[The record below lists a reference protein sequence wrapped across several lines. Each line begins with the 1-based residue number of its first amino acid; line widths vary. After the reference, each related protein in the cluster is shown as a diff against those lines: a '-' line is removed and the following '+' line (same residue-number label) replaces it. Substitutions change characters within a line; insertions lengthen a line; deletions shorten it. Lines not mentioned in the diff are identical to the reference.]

1 MPEAGGVYDVAI
13 VGYGPTGATLANLL
27 GACGVR
33 VAVLEREKSLVLQP
47 RAVHFDGE
55 VMRVF
60 QAAGL
65 ADALVPVIRPSGGMR
80 YVSPSGVVMVE
91 RKPALG
97 EGPHGWPNNYLFH
110 QPDLENTLRAGVA
123 RFPNVEV
130 FAGVSVSALTPAD
143 DGVQL
148 KTSASDV
155 RARWVVGCDGAR
167 SIVRQAIGAEHEDLG
182 LHQPWLVVDVVLERD
197 LDLPYPTVQYCDP
210 ARPVTVVNVTGR
222 RRRWEIMLMPGDKP
236 ERLTEPETVWRLLAP
251 WIRPGDARLERSALY
266 TFHSLVATRWRKG
279 RLFIAGDAAHQT
291 PPFLGQGMCTGIRDA
306 ANLAWKLARVL
317 QGKSSER
324 LLDSYESERAPHA
337 RQFIAEAVR
346 LGGILQT
353 TDPQGRRRTRS
364 ALPRD
369 WHRGDGEPLAR
380 AGPRGARRNAA
391 GGRNL
396 SAAAPAGRTAAG
408 RCDRRLPLRASR
420 AVGPS
425 FANGNFRGDPSSA
438 RYRGAGAAAAGSLYR
453 GRKPLACPHS
463 GSLRGALA
471 MSSLARML
479 SILDL
484 FGARAP
490 VLSAEEIIARRN
502 YSRPT
507 GYRYVRELVA
517 AGLLVRAPGGY
528 SLGPRIIELDWLDPP
543 ARSRADGLARS
554 RP

>member
-27 GACGVR
+27 GACSVR

-55 VMRVF
+55 IMRVF

-65 ADALVPVIRPSGGMR
+65 AESLLPVIRPSGGMR

-91 RKPALG
+91 RRPALG
-97 EGPHGWPNNYLFH
+97 EGPHGWANNYLFH

-155 RARWVVGCDGAR
+155 CARWVVGCDGAR

-182 LHQPWLVVDVVLERD
+182 LHQPWLVVDVVLERH
-197 LDLPYPTVQYCDP
+197 LDLPYPTVQYCDA

-236 ERLTEPETVWRLLAP
+236 ERMTEPETVWRLLAP

-317 QGKSSER
+317 RGKSSER
-324 LLDSYESERAPHA
+324 LLDTYESERAPHA

-353 TDPQGRRRTRS
+353 TDPKVAAERDRRFLETGTEEMVNLSPVLGPGAHDAMRPAGEIYPQPRLPDGRRLDEAIGGYRFALLGPPTLLSQAEIPDATRV
-364 ALPRD
+364 
-369 WHRGDGEPLAR
+369 PLDIEELVLLR
-380 AGPRGARRNAA
+380 PDRYV
-391 GGRNL
+391 
-396 SAAAPAGRTAAG
+396 AAASRSPAPIQDRYAA
-408 RCDRRLPLRASR
+408 L
-420 AVGPS
+420 
-425 FANGNFRGDPSSA
+425 
-438 RYRGAGAAAAGSLYR
+438 
-453 GRKPLACPHS
+453 
-463 GSLRGALA
+463 
-471 MSSLARML
+471 
-479 SILDL
+479 
-484 FGARAP
+484 
-490 VLSAEEIIARRN
+490 
-502 YSRPT
+502 
-507 GYRYVRELVA
+507 
-517 AGLLVRAPGGY
+517 
-528 SLGPRIIELDWLDPP
+528 
-543 ARSRADGLARS
+543 
-554 RP
+554 